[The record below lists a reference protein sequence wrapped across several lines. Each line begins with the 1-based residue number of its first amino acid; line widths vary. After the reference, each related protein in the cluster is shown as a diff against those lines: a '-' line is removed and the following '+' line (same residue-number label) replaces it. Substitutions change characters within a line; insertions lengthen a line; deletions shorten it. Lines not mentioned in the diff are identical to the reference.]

1 MMLLKIEPD
10 LKPNSKTPKTIW
22 LGTKKEELIL
32 PEKLKSSLITNVTV
46 TNSLLD
52 H

>member
-1 MMLLKIEPD
+1 
-10 LKPNSKTPKTIW
+10 
-22 LGTKKEELIL
+22 L

-52 H
+52 HWKWTKNV